1 MRVGHFGAQVFR
13 HQVRW
18 VGVGADLHNSKL
30 SLGDSL
36 LHPEVLNLYVPRLS
50 KALAVYHAN
59 GCRRISANRAADF
72 QAEVREHGHDA
83 EGLRGALDQRVEL
96 RFAT

>member
-1 MRVGHFGAQVFR
+1 MRVGHFGAQVFC

-18 VGVGADLHNSKL
+18 VGVGADLHHTQL
-30 SLGDSL
+30 SLGNGL
-36 LHPEVLNLYVPRLS
+36 LHPEVLDLYVSRFLE
-50 KALAVYHAN
+50 ALAMHHTN
-59 GCRRISANRAADF
+59 GCRCVSANCATDL

-96 RFAT
+96 RFAA